1 MKTTFRAMILACVAG
16 VVTVTML
23 PAPAHALRES
33 KPISTDRRL
42 HSIVYSDNEVYKFTG
57 HYDYQSVIEF
67 ETGEEIVTVSM
78 GNSVTWQLVPSGNRL
93 FLKPVQEDAMTNMT
107 VITNKRTYN
116 FELHARTAESIND
129 PELVF
134 VMRFVY
140 GRNSG
145 IAVNT
150 FIDAV
155 PDPLLEPEKYNFNY
169 SLTGVEEISPI
180 RIFDDGEFTYFEF
193 RDKNADVPAFFM
205 VHSDGSESLIN
216 FRTRGNY
223 IVVERVAAQFTLRN
237 GRDIVC
243 VFNNNQSLR
252 SSGEH
257 PRPIKEKAWY
267 YREDTSSDLQVVPG
281 ANRNAA
287 PPAAQNTA
295 PTAQSFQNPTD
306 PDAVSTGR
314 TRVYTPPAESTPSP
328 AQAKR

>member
-1 MKTTFRAMILACVAG
+1 MILACVAG
-16 VVTVTML
+16 VVTVTTL
-23 PAPAHALRES
+23 PAPAHALREG

-42 HSIVYSDNEVYKFTG
+42 HTIVYSDNEVYKFTG

-67 ETGEEIVTVSM
+67 EEGEEIVTVSM
-78 GNSVTWQLVPSGNRL
+78 GNSVTWQLVPSANRL

-107 VITNKRTYN
+107 IITNKRTYN
-116 FELHARTAESIND
+116 FELHADTAESIND
-129 PELVF
+129 PDLVF

-150 FIDAV
+150 FMDSV

-169 SLTGVEEISPI
+169 SLTGVEQISPI

-237 GRDIVC
+237 GKDIVC
-243 VFNNNQSLR
+243 VFNNNLPLR

-257 PRPIKEKAWY
+257 PRPIKEKEWY
-267 YREDTSSDLQVVPG
+267 YREDKSSDLQNVPNSKGG
-281 ANRNAA
+281 AQAPSRNAA
-287 PPAAQNTA
+287 PAPAAA
-295 PTAQSFQNPTD
+295 PAESSSTGYPTD
-306 PDAVSTGR
+306 PDAVAGPR
-314 TRVYTPPAESTPSP
+314 TRVYTPPAESNPSP
-328 AQAKR
+328 AAAKR